1 MPTEQPRKLRCL
13 QDPPAWP
20 GCSLAMERVA
30 PSQAQRVTPS
40 AVTVDERDTEDCATT
55 KGQQPTTLHPSKGS
69 GHRRGARRSTV
80 APLLPLA
87 RSPAARVFPCPP
99 AGSNTHNTSP
109 RPFGRAGR
117 GFTPA
122 EGEQPGETGVGGEL
136 ANGLPISPAQRLHE
150 LATENADF
158 LAANG
163 WRDLV
168 DDRRGHLAL
177 NPNVGKIPHAAAAYL
192 DFLRH
197 LGAPALSTD
206 RPWTP
211 AEVQAAA
218 DRGPHPS
225 AEAHQDFLWEEAA
238 KICQQRHTMVL
249 HLSLQGSSGEYR

>member
-1 MPTEQPRKLRCL
+1 MDVPTEQPRKLRCL

-117 GFTPA
+117 G
-122 EGEQPGETGVGGEL
+122 
-136 ANGLPISPAQRLHE
+136 LPLLKVSNQVR
-150 LATENADF
+150 
-158 LAANG
+158 
-163 WRDLV
+163 
-168 DDRRGHLAL
+168 
-177 NPNVGKIPHAAAAYL
+177 
-192 DFLRH
+192 
-197 LGAPALSTD
+197 
-206 RPWTP
+206 
-211 AEVQAAA
+211 QA
-218 DRGPHPS
+218 
-225 AEAHQDFLWEEAA
+225 
-238 KICQQRHTMVL
+238 
-249 HLSLQGSSGEYR
+249 SGESWQTDCLSPPRSACTNWPRRTLTSWQQTGGGILWTIGVAIWR